1 MSPNFTYLRLNYEL
15 MKRFSHLLLAFV
27 LVLAAFS
34 WSFSQTPIQK
44 TASPT
49 WLRPITKKAI
59 KPNLDDISDGY
70 YYELIENQIN
80 LAAQTKYYRDIKV
93 LFDQSGIENLGQVQ
107 VTFDPHFQK
116 LQLHELK
123 IIRNGKNID
132 LLPQAKFNLL
142 ASETELSRSIYNGSQ
157 MAHYV
162 LEDLRKD
169 DKIVFAY
176 SIIGTNPVFEHK
188 FFDTYYLQGYEPTGL
203 VHLNY
208 IVPNGRKLQFKS
220 FNGAPEV
227 QQQSLGNATNFFWEL
242 TENKTVQFENY
253 SPAWYSPLK
262 YIQCS
267 EFNTWQDVDQW
278 NRRINPIPQIVPSS
292 TLQTFVNQLWKESN
306 GQPYNYL
313 KKACDFVQNEIRYM
327 GIEMGEYSHRA
338 NVPEKVF
345 SQRYGDCKDKSMLL
359 ATILK
364 NKNIDAGLVLANTY
378 KDRGLQEELPSPYAF
393 NHMVVEVNIGGRYQY
408 IDPTITNQGGD
419 IKNRYFP
426 AYGKVLSTLGN
437 GKLADVPQHIV
448 GNIKVKETLTLE
460 GKFEATLDVKTVY
473 FGNEAD
479 NMRTYFQGSAKNDI
493 QKQYLEYYA
502 KTYPKIN
509 KIGHIQ
515 FKDDIENNRVEI
527 IEKYK
532 IKNIGKAENGSSKKY
547 ISLLGTNIND
557 KLPEI
562 MEDRIAPLSLPFPM
576 DIEYEIGVVNKGKNT
591 FGSHKDNSYFD
602 RNAYV
607 FGKTLEIKPDS
618 IKIAYTLGFHEPY
631 VEQKDLQQY
640 YTDFAD
646 RENIFFNGFYLDAD
660 GYVTDGI
667 TNLGT
672 PTSAKEINWF
682 TLILFIVLVPVV
694 IWYIVKKYNKSKPF
708 FIKPYDE
715 IYHDQIGGWM
725 IVLLI
730 VLFINILTLSGIFF
744 FQQSFFNLNTW
755 QAADQLEGVSP
766 ILYKILLLSEIIGN
780 VLILA
785 GLIYSCILLIKKRDI
800 FAQTFF
806 MVALFMAIF
815 CTIDGIASY
824 FMFKSYL
831 DKTDGPLV
839 HYKDTIKAIFF
850 FCIWGSYVYNSDRI
864 KGTCL
869 RTYQN
874 GDSIQRA
881 ATTHPFDQD
890 FLKPYPISKQNS
902 DDTAAEFN
910 SPDNKIDPAHPEDH

>member
-1 MSPNFTYLRLNYEL
+1 
-15 MKRFSHLLLAFV
+15 MKRFSHLLLAFA
-27 LVLAAFS
+27 LVLAACS
-34 WSFSQTPIQK
+34 WSFSQTSIQK
-44 TASPT
+44 TASPS
-49 WLRPITKKAI
+49 WLRSATKKPI

-70 YYELIENQIN
+70 YYELIEHQIN
-80 LAAQTKYYRDIKV
+80 LGSQTKYYKDIKV
-93 LFDQSGIENLGQVQ
+93 VFDQSGIENLGQVQ

-123 IIRNGKNID
+123 IIRKGKDIN

-157 MAHYV
+157 MAHCV

-176 SIIGTNPVFEHK
+176 SIIGANPVFENK
-188 FFDTYYLQGYEPTGL
+188 FFDTYYLRGYEPTGL

-208 IVPNGRKLQFKS
+208 IVPQGRKLQFKS

-227 QQQSLGNATNFFWEL
+227 QQQSAGNTTNFFWEL
-242 TENKTVQFENY
+242 TEDKTVQYENY

-267 EFNTWQDVDQW
+267 EFNTWLEVDQW
-278 NRRINPIPQIVPSS
+278 NNRINPIPQIAPSS
-292 TLQTFVNQLWKESN
+292 ALQTFVNQLWKESN
-306 GQPYNYL
+306 GQPYVYL

-364 NKNIDAGLVLANTY
+364 NKNIGVGLVLANTY

-393 NHMVVEVNIGGRYQY
+393 NHMVIEVNVDGRYQY

-426 AYGKVLSTLGN
+426 AYGKVLSTMGK
-437 GKLADVPQHIV
+437 GKLTDVPQNIT
-448 GNIKVKETLTLE
+448 GNIKVRETLTLE
-460 GKFEATLDVKTVY
+460 GKSEATLDVQTIY
-473 FGNEAD
+473 LGNEAD
-479 NMRTYFQGSAKNDI
+479 NMRTYFQSSAKNDI
-493 QKQYLEYYA
+493 QKQYLEYYT
-502 KTYPKIN
+502 KIYPKIN
-509 KIGHIQ
+509 KITNVQ
-515 FKDDIENNRVEI
+515 YKDDIENNRVEI

-547 ISLLGTNIND
+547 ISMLGTNIND

-562 MEDRIAPLSLPFPM
+562 MEDRIAPLSLPFPN
-576 DIEYEIGVVNKGKNT
+576 DIEYEIYVVNKGKKL
-591 FGSHKDNSYFD
+591 FGNHRENSFFD

-607 FGKTLEIKPDS
+607 FGKTLEINPDS
-618 IKIAYTLGFHEPY
+618 IKIAYTLGFHEPF
-631 VEQKDLQQY
+631 VEQKDLKQY

-646 RENIFFNGFYLDAD
+646 RDNIFFNGFYLDAD
-660 GYVTDGI
+660 GYATDGI

-672 PTSAKEINWF
+672 PASSKEINWF
-682 TLILFIVLVPVV
+682 TLLLFIVSVPTV
-694 IWYIVKKYNKSKPF
+694 IWYIVKKYNKSKPII
-708 FIKPYDE
+708 IKPYDE
-715 IYHDQIGGWM
+715 VYYDQIGGWM

-755 QAADQLEGVSP
+755 QVVDQVAGISSFS
-766 ILYKILLLSEIIGN
+766 YKILLLVEMIGN

-785 GLIYSCILLIKKRDI
+785 GLIYSAILLIKKRDI

-806 MVALFMAIF
+806 IVALFMAIF
-815 CTIDGIASY
+815 CTMDGIAYY
-824 FMFKSYL
+824 FIFNGYL
-831 DKTDGPLV
+831 DKTEDLFTT
-839 HYKDTIKAIFF
+839 YKDNIRAILF
-850 FCIWGSYVYNSDRI
+850 FCIWGTYAYNSERV

-869 RTYQN
+869 RTYDDEN
-874 GDSIQRA
+874 PMPRA
-881 ATTHPFDQD
+881 ITPHPFDQD
-890 FLKPYPISKQNS
+890 FLEPYPIQEQNTETASGEYKTQKDEIDQEQS
-902 DDTAAEFN
+902 DDNQTKN
-910 SPDNKIDPAHPEDH
+910 

>member
-1 MSPNFTYLRLNYEL
+1 

-34 WSFSQTPIQK
+34 WSFGQTSIQK
-44 TASPT
+44 VASPS
-49 WLRPITKKAI
+49 WLRSVTKKPI

-70 YYELIENQIN
+70 YYELIEHQIN
-80 LAAQTKYYRDIKV
+80 LASQTKYYKDIKV

-123 IIRNGKNID
+123 IVRNGKDIN

-162 LEDLRKD
+162 MEDLRKD

-176 SIIGTNPVFEHK
+176 SIIGANPVFENK

-227 QQQSLGNATNFFWEL
+227 QQQSTGNTTNFFWEL
-242 TENKTVQFENY
+242 TEDKTVQYENY

-267 EFNTWQDVDQW
+267 EFNTWQEVDQW
-278 NRRINPIPQIVPSS
+278 NNRINPIPQIAQSS
-292 TLQTFVNQLWKESN
+292 ALQTFVNQLWKESN
-306 GQPYNYL
+306 GQPYVYL

-345 SQRYGDCKDKSMLL
+345 SQRYGDCKDKSILL

-364 NKNIDAGLVLANTY
+364 NKNIDVGLVLANTY

-393 NHMVVEVNIGGRYQY
+393 NHMVIEVNIDGRYQY

-426 AYGKVLSTLGN
+426 AYGKVLSATGK
-437 GKLADVPQHIV
+437 GKLTDVPQNIV

-460 GKFEATLDVKTVY
+460 GKFEAILDVKTTY
-473 FGNEAD
+473 LGNEAD
-479 NMRTYFQGSAKNDI
+479 NIRTYFQSSAKNEI

-502 KTYPKIN
+502 KSYPKIN
-509 KIGHIQ
+509 KIANVQ
-515 FKDDIENNRVEI
+515 YKDDIENNVVEI

-532 IKNIGKAENGSSKKY
+532 IKNIGKAENESSKKY
-547 ISLLGTNIND
+547 ISLLGTNINE

-562 MEDRIAPLSLPFPM
+562 TEDRIAPLSLSFPS
-576 DIEYEIGVVNKGKNT
+576 DIEYEICIVNKGKNA
-591 FGSHKDNSYFD
+591 FDNYRDNIYFD
-602 RNAYV
+602 RSAYV

-618 IKIAYTLGFHEPY
+618 IKIAYTLGFHEPF
-631 VEQKDLQQY
+631 VEQKDLKQY
-640 YTDFAD
+640 DTDFAD
-646 RENIFFNGFYLDAD
+646 RDHIFYNGFYLDAD
-660 GYVTDGI
+660 GYVIGGTQS
-667 TNLGT
+667 LGT
-672 PTSAKEINWF
+672 PNSVGEMNWF
-682 TLILFIVLVPVV
+682 ALALILILIPTI
-694 IWYIVKKYNKSKPF
+694 IWYIVKKYHKSKPF

-715 IYHDQIGGWM
+715 VYHEQIGGWM
-725 IVLLI
+725 LVLLI
-730 VLFINILTLSGIFF
+730 LLFINILTLSGIFF

-755 QAADQLEGVSP
+755 QAVDQLEGISP

-780 VLILA
+780 VLLLA
-785 GLIYSCILLIKKRDI
+785 GLIYSAILLIKKRDI

-806 MVALFMAIF
+806 MVTLFMAIF

-831 DKTDGPLV
+831 DKTDDLFT
-839 HYKDTIKAIFF
+839 HYEDTVKAIFF
-850 FCIWGSYVYNSDRI
+850 FCIWGTYVYNSERV

-869 RTYQN
+869 RTYQDDN
-874 GDSIQRA
+874 PIPRA
-881 ATTHPFDQD
+881 VTPHPFDQD
-890 FLKPYPISKQNS
+890 FLKPYPIQEQNAEITSADYKTQKNEIDHKQS
-902 DDTAAEFN
+902 EDDQTKN
-910 SPDNKIDPAHPEDH
+910 

>member
-1 MSPNFTYLRLNYEL
+1 
-15 MKRFSHLLLAFV
+15 MKRFSHLLFAFV

-34 WSFSQTPIQK
+34 WSFSQTTIQK

-49 WLRPITKKAI
+49 WLRPTTKKAI

-70 YYELIENQIN
+70 YYELIEHQIN
-80 LAAQTKYYRDIKV
+80 LATQTKYYKDIKV
-93 LFDQSGIENLGQVQ
+93 LFDQTGIENLGQIQ

-123 IIRNGKNID
+123 VIRNGKDIN
-132 LLPQAKFNLL
+132 LLPQAKFKLL

-176 SIIGTNPVFEHK
+176 SIIGVNPVFEQK
-188 FFDTYYLQGYEPTGL
+188 FFDSYYLQGYEPTGL

-227 QQQSLGNATNFFWEL
+227 QQQSTGNTTNFFWEL
-242 TENKTVQFENY
+242 TADKTVQYEDY
-253 SPAWYSPLK
+253 SPSWYNPLK

-267 EFNTWQDVDQW
+267 EFNTWQEVDQW
-278 NRRINPIPQIVPSS
+278 NRKINPIPQIATTN
-292 TLQTFVNQLWKESN
+292 TLQAFVNQLWKESN
-306 GQPYNYL
+306 GQPYAYL

-359 ATILK
+359 ATMLK

-378 KDRGLQEELPSPYAF
+378 KNRGLQEELPSPYAF
-393 NHMVVEVNIGGRYQY
+393 NHMVIEVNIGGRSQY

-426 AYGKVLSTLGN
+426 AYGKVLSTMGS
-437 GKLADVPQHIV
+437 GKLTDVPQHV
-448 GNIKVKETLTLE
+448 TGNIKVKETLTME
-460 GKFEATLDVKTVY
+460 GKFEATLDVHTTYV
-473 FGNEAD
+473 GNEAD
-479 NMRTYFQGSAKNDI
+479 DMRTYIQSSAKNDI

-502 KTYPKIN
+502 KIYPKIN
-509 KIGHIQ
+509 KIGQIQ
-515 FKDDIENNRVEI
+515 YKDDLENNIVEI

-532 IKNIGKAENGSSKKY
+532 IKNIGKTESGSTKKY
-547 ISLLGTNIND
+547 IPLLGTNIND

-562 MEDRIAPLSLPFPM
+562 MEDRIAPLSLSFPT
-576 DIEYEIGVVNKGKNT
+576 DLTYEMYIVNKGKKE
-591 FGSHKDNSYFD
+591 FGNYRDNSYFD
-602 RNAYV
+602 RTAYV
-607 FGKTLEIKPDS
+607 FGKTLEVEQDS
-618 IKIAYTLGFHEPY
+618 IKVAYTLSFHEPF
-631 VEQKDLQQY
+631 VEQKDLKQY

-646 RENIFFNGFYLDAD
+646 RDHIFYNGFYLDND

-667 TNLGT
+667 PNLNT
-672 PTSAKEINWF
+672 PASAKDINWF
-682 TLILFIVLVPVV
+682 VLILVVLLVPAV
-694 IWYIVKKYNKSKPF
+694 IWYIVKKYNKTKAF
-708 FIKPYDE
+708 IIKPYDE
-715 IYHDQIGGWM
+715 IYYDQIGGWM

-730 VLFINILTLSGIFF
+730 VLFINIFTLSGIFF
-744 FQQSFFNLNTW
+744 FQQPSFNLYTW
-755 QAADQLEGVSP
+755 QAVDQMEGVSP
-766 ILYKILLLSEIIGN
+766 VLYRTLLLFEIICN
-780 VLILA
+780 IFMLA

-806 MVALFMAIF
+806 IVALFMAVF
-815 CTIDGIASY
+815 CTIDGIVSH
-824 FMFKSYL
+824 FMFKSYFE
-831 DKTDGPLV
+831 KTEDLFT
-839 HYKDTIKAIFF
+839 HYKDALKSIFF
-850 FCIWGSYVYNSDRI
+850 FCIWGTYVYKSERV
-864 KGTCL
+864 KGTCV
-869 RTYQN
+869 RPYQN
-874 GDSIQRA
+874 DGIIQKA
-881 ATTHPFDQD
+881 ATGHPFDQD
-890 FLKPYPISKQNS
+890 FLKPYSMMKQGENE
-902 DDTAAEFN
+902 AGAEFQ
-910 SPDNKIDPAHPEDH
+910 SQGDTVARSHPEDDQDKP